1 MRQRVTCKKALS
13 IRTTEGFVLLFLS
26 VIITAPT
33 GSAAPYTLSSD
44 AQ

>member
-13 IRTTEGFVLLFLS
+13 LHTTEGFVLLFLS
-26 VIITAPT
+26 VIITALT

>member
-1 MRQRVTCKKALS
+1 MFLADELGAGLITLIVFLS
-13 IRTTEGFVLLFLS
+13 I
-26 VIITAPT
+26 IITVPT

>member
-13 IRTTEGFVLLFLS
+13 IRTTEGFALLFLS

-33 GSAAPYTLSSD
+33 GSTAPYTLSSD